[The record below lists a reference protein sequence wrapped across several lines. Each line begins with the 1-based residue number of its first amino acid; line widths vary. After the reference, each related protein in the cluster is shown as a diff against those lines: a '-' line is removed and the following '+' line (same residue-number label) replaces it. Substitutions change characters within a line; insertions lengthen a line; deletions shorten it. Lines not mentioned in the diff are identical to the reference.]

1 MDHSFR
7 NYIYERAAEVYSSD
21 LSIVEDRLIRELEYI
36 KGFGLENEI
45 LAAEMLI
52 QSYKCRSIPYFIR
65 GLISSLCV
73 PYLLGITEVDP
84 MKYNIPIEMAIGI
97 NGDKIPTFTIEHDGS
112 GFLDIKRNREMIHED
127 LSAISATYHDE
138 FRSFDN
144 HNVWEYF
151 SNGYY
156 PEQIGMDSEDMSII
170 LKRFKPHSL
179 KDLARAISA
188 SLSTGLYQGNGE
200 CLLDEGILAVTDL
213 PSTREDFIELL
224 IAKGL
229 SMETAYTI
237 MNYVKTGRPLPEK
250 LKLILE
256 EIDSPEWFLPFI
268 EKIAYLLPRSYC
280 VELAI
285 YAYKITLQNYI
296 ESTSPSIKLD

>member
-1 MDHSFR
+1 MNHSFR
-7 NYIYERAAEVYSSD
+7 DYIYKRATEVYGSD
-21 LSIVEDRLIRELEYI
+21 LSIVEDRLIREIDYI
-36 KGFGLENEI
+36 KGLGLEKEL
-45 LAAEMLI
+45 LAAELLV
-52 QSYKCRSIPYFIR
+52 QSYNNRSIPYFIS

-84 MKYNIPIEMAIGI
+84 IKYNIPIEMAIGI
-97 NGDKIPTFTIEHDGS
+97 DGDKIPTFTIEHDGS
-112 GFLDIKRNREMIHED
+112 GFLDIKRNRDMIHED

-138 FRSFDN
+138 FRSLDN
-144 HNVWEYF
+144 HSVWEYF

-170 LKRFKPHSL
+170 LKRFKPHSI

-200 CLLDEGILAVTDL
+200 CLLDEGILMVTDL
-213 PSTREDFIELL
+213 PTMREDFIELL

-256 EIDSPEWFLPFI
+256 ELDSPEWFIPFI
-268 EKIAYLLPRSYC
+268 EKISYLLPRSYC
-280 VELAI
+280 VELGI
-285 YAYKITLQNYI
+285 YAYKIVQGKYI
-296 ESTSPSIKLD
+296 DSSPC